1 MKLKIVLFTLLSWAV
16 YAQSDLQEQCKTD
29 GSTIVYNKTIQGYNA
44 SIMWRPGEPT
54 GNTFNA
60 ISVKIDDKWYGAIAE
75 DRTHGNSAVG
85 LSSFAQAAYLIGLPV
100 NACVRDK
107 YLRGLEGVN

>member
-1 MKLKIVLFTLLSWAV
+1 MKLKIMFFILLSWAT
-16 YAQSDLQEQCKTD
+16 YAQSDLAEQCKID
-29 GSTIVYNKTIQGYNA
+29 GSTIIYNKSIQGYNA
-44 SIMWRPGEPT
+44 SIMWRAPDT
-54 GNTFNA
+54 IGNVFNA

-75 DRTHGNSAVG
+75 NRTHGNSAVG

-100 NACVRDK
+100 NACVKDK

>member
-1 MKLKIVLFTLLSWAV
+1 MKLKVIFFILLSWST
-16 YAQSDLQEQCKTD
+16 YAQSDLQEQCKAH
-29 GSTIVYNKTIQGYNA
+29 GSTIIYNKTIQGYNA
-44 SIMWRPGEPT
+44 SIMWRPSEPT
-54 GNTFNA
+54 GNAFNA

-75 DRTHGNSAVG
+75 DRTHGNAAVG

-100 NACVRDK
+100 NACVRNK